1 MGLFIVEI
9 LLKMFALE
17 STFWYD
23 GWNIFDLFV
32 ISALWLS
39 TNTLFFGANTKQAG
53 GSLGAA
59 RVLRFIKVLRS
70 MKSIKTL
77 KVSSSTQKNCQTI
90 CLSLRLWDSVLVR
103 ERYLCPY
110 PRTLSLPLSVKL

>member
-1 MGLFIVEI
+1 MSSVKSLIRSCKPKINSRFSVGLFIVEI

-77 KVSSSTQKNCQTI
+77 KVSQVELFEATQQF
-90 CLSLRLWDSVLVR
+90 
-103 ERYLCPY
+103 
-110 PRTLSLPLSVKL
+110 

>member
-1 MGLFIVEI
+1 
-9 LLKMFALE
+9 MFALE

-77 KVSSSTQKNCQTI
+77 KVSSSTQKTKTSNLLFNIKARLPFQIFHKKILINKSFKLLI
-90 CLSLRLWDSVLVR
+90 CLNTR
-103 ERYLCPY
+103 
-110 PRTLSLPLSVKL
+110 

>member
-77 KVSSSTQKNCQTI
+77 KVSSSTQKFDQTVF
-90 CLSLRLWDSVLVR
+90 LSP
-103 ERYLCPY
+103 CP
-110 PRTLSLPLSVKL
+110 

>member
-70 MKSIKTL
+70 MKSIKKETL
-77 KVSSSTQKNCQTI
+77 NKFTLTQSHKNKNVAKCKAPT
-90 CLSLRLWDSVLVR
+90 SD
-103 ERYLCPY
+103 
-110 PRTLSLPLSVKL
+110 